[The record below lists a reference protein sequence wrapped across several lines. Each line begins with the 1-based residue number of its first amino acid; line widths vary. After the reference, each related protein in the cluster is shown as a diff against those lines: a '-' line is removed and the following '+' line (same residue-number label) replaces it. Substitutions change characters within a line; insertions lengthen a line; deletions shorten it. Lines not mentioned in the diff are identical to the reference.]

1 MSPVAHSAVGLLGW
15 QKFSEKKNLKT
26 LLIFILIANLPDIDF
41 AFYLFLG
48 EKALNLH
55 QYFTHN
61 IFFVVITAIA
71 CWPVFKSKTARYG
84 ILLVA
89 LSHLLLDYFTID
101 LVDPKGFRLFY
112 PFSSRVFNFGIFPNL
127 LKDNWAE
134 VFSFYNLLVIG
145 LETALFALPVF
156 LVYRKEFAGY
166 LKEKKQWKI

>member
-61 IFFVVITAIA
+61 VFFAAITAIA
-71 CWPVFKSKTARYG
+71 CWFFFKSKTGRFG

-89 LSHLLLDYFTID
+89 FSHLLLDYLTID

-112 PFSSRVFNFGIFPNL
+112 PFSSQVFNCGIFPNL

-134 VFSFYNLLVIG
+134 VFSFYNLLVIS
-145 LETALFALPVF
+145 LETALFAVPV
-156 LVYRKEFAGY
+156 LMVYRKEFAGY
-166 LKEKKQWKI
+166 LKEKQ

>member
-1 MSPVAHSAVGLLGW
+1 MSPVAHSVVGLLGW
-15 QKFSEKKNLKT
+15 QKFSEKRNLKT

-61 IFFVVITAIA
+61 VFFAAFTAIA
-71 CWPVFKSKTARYG
+71 CWSLFKSRTERFG

-89 LSHLLLDYFTID
+89 FSHLLLDYFTID
-101 LVDPKGFRLFY
+101 LVNPKGFRLFY

-134 VFSFYNLLVIG
+134 VFSFYNLLVIS
-145 LETALFALPVF
+145 LETAFFAVPVF
-156 LVYRKEFAGY
+156 LVYRREFAGY
-166 LKEKKQWKI
+166 LKEKQ

>member
-15 QKFSEKKNLKT
+15 QKFPKEKNLKT
-26 LLIFILIANLPDIDF
+26 LVIFILMANLPDIDF

-61 IFFVVITAIA
+61 IFIVMITAIA
-71 CWPVFKSKTARYG
+71 CWPLFKSKIERLG

-89 LSHLLLDYFTID
+89 VSHLLLDFLTID
-101 LVDPKGFRLFY
+101 RVAPKGFRLFY
-112 PFSSRVFNFGIFPNL
+112 PISSRLFNFGIFPNVV
-127 LKDNWAE
+127 KSNWAE
-134 VFSFYNLLVIG
+134 VFSFHNLLVIG
-145 LETALFALPVF
+145 FETALFLLPVF

-166 LKEKKQWKI
+166 LKEKQ

>member
-1 MSPVAHSAVGLLGW
+1 MSPVAHSAVALLGW
-15 QKFSEKKNLKT
+15 QRFSEKKNLKT

-48 EKALNLH
+48 EIALNLH

-61 IFFVVITAIA
+61 VFFAAITAIA
-71 CWPVFKSKTARYG
+71 CWRLFKSKIERFG

-89 LSHLLLDYFTID
+89 FSHLLLDYFTID

-112 PFSSRVFNFGIFPNL
+112 PFSPQLFNFGIFPNL
-127 LKDNWAE
+127 LKDNWAG
-134 VFSFYNLLVIG
+134 VFSFYNLLVIS
-145 LETALFALPVF
+145 LETALFAVPVF

-166 LKEKKQWKI
+166 LKEKQ

>member
-1 MSPVAHSAVGLLGW
+1 MSPVAHSAIGLLGW

-26 LLIFILIANLPDIDF
+26 LLIFILMANLPDIDF

-61 IFFVVITAIA
+61 VFIVVIAAIA
-71 CWPVFKSKTARYG
+71 CWPLFKAKSERIG

-89 LSHLLLDYFTID
+89 VSHLLLDFLTID
-101 LVDPKGFRLFY
+101 RVAPKGFRLFY
-112 PFSSRVFNFGIFPNL
+112 PFSSQVFNFGIFPNL

-134 VFSFYNLLVIG
+134 VFSFHNLLVISF
-145 LETALFALPVF
+145 ETAFFLLPVF
-156 LVYRKEFAGY
+156 LVYRREFAGY
-166 LKEKKQWKI
+166 LKEKQ

>member
-1 MSPVAHSAVGLLGW
+1 MSPVAHSAVALLGW
-15 QKFSEKKNLKT
+15 QRFSGKKNLKT

-61 IFFVVITAIA
+61 IFFSAITAFA
-71 CWPVFKSKTARYG
+71 CWPLFKSERERFG
-84 ILLVA
+84 LLLVA
-89 LSHLLLDYFTID
+89 FSHLLLDFLTID

-112 PFSSRVFNFGIFPNL
+112 PFSSRLFNFGVFPYL

-134 VFSFYNLLVIG
+134 VFSFYNLLVIS
-145 LETALFALPVF
+145 LETALFAVPVF
-156 LVYRKEFAGY
+156 LVYRREFAGY
-166 LKEKKQWKI
+166 LKEKE

>member
-1 MSPVAHSAVGLLGW
+1 MGPVAHSAVGLLGW

-48 EKALNLH
+48 EKALSMH

-61 IFFVVITAIA
+61 VFFAAIGALA
-71 CWPVFKSKTARYG
+71 CWPLFKSKRERMG

-89 LSHLLLDYFTID
+89 FSHLLLDYFTID

-112 PFSSRVFNFGIFPNL
+112 PFSSRVFNLGIFPNL
-127 LKDNWAE
+127 MKGNWAE
-134 VFSFYNLLVIG
+134 VFSFYNLLVVG

-156 LVYRKEFAGY
+156 LVYRREFAGY
-166 LKEKKQWKI
+166 LKEKERWKI

>member
-26 LLIFILIANLPDIDF
+26 LLIFILMANLPDIDF

-61 IFFVVITAIA
+61 VFIVVIAAIA
-71 CWPVFKSKTARYG
+71 CWPLFKTKSERLG

-89 LSHLLLDYFTID
+89 LSHLLLDFLTID
-101 LVDPKGFRLFY
+101 RVAPKGFRLFY
-112 PFSSRVFNFGIFPNL
+112 PISTQLFNFGIFPNV
-127 LKDNWAE
+127 KKSNWAE
-134 VFSFYNLLVIG
+134 VFSFHNLLVIG
-145 LETALFALPVF
+145 FEAVLFLVPVF
-156 LVYRKEFAGY
+156 LVYRREFAGY
-166 LKEKKQWKI
+166 LKEKQWWKI